1 MSTLSPDRWQEISP
15 YLDEVLS
22 LPEQERAKWFDS
34 FRRRRPDLAELVQEL
49 MSEHGTLAKE
59 RFLERGPV
67 TPASEASFAGRI
79 VGTYRLLS
87 PIGQG
92 GMGSVWLAERSDGRF
107 ERQVAV
113 KFLNFAVAAQGA
125 ERFKRE
131 GSILGRLAHPH
142 IAELMDAGVTPN
154 GEPYLVLEYV
164 KGKPIDEYC
173 DERVLGVDTRIEL
186 FLGVLGAV
194 AHAHTNL
201 IVHRDIKPSNVLV
214 STEGQVKLLDFGI
227 AKLLADDTN
236 LGAATLL
243 TIGGAGALTPQFAAP
258 EQITGGA
265 ITTATDV
272 YALGVLLYLLLTGRH
287 PAGPPTQS
295 AAALVKAIVD
305 TEPRRV
311 SDAVDTEDA
320 AAAATKRAT
329 TLDKLRRQ
337 LRGDLDTIV
346 AKALKKNPAERY
358 SSVTGLADDLQRCL
372 RHEPIAARPDT
383 FAYRAAKFVR
393 RNRVAVSLA
402 ALAVIATIAGVTG
415 TLMQART
422 ARKQR
427 DFALRQLSR
436 AGAINDLNE
445 LVLSQAAPS
454 GKPFTIERLL
464 EDAER
469 VVRRQH
475 GTDEAVRLELLIS
488 IARQYTARE
497 NYEKA
502 RQLLEEAR
510 TLSQA
515 SALRSTHAVAS
526 CALGQALSRGGD
538 PARAEAMYREGIS
551 ELPNDASFALE
562 RIFCLVRGSEIASE
576 VGSPEE
582 ALARVQAAEALIRES
597 PYRPDSFELTALINL
612 ASGYSKTGQPA
623 EADASYRR
631 AAALVDTLG
640 RDETE
645 LAGALF
651 NNWGV
656 MLERAG
662 RLLDAERC
670 LHRTIEIE
678 RQVSSTNGVS
688 PTSLSVY
695 SDILIELGR
704 ISEAAEYAQRGYQ
717 VGSQTGDGTALQT
730 ALFQLAEVYRAQSN
744 LARSDKMLSQLG
756 ELLRRSMPPQHI
768 TFGYLALERAQN
780 AQAAG
785 DRQKAM
791 EYANEAVA
799 IAQAWKKNTHSSG
812 FYEGTFLIT
821 RSTILLKSNRVD
833 DALAD
838 ADRAIPMLQ
847 QVAIP
852 GSSSSDV
859 GLAYLAK
866 GRALQAEGK
875 RDEALTAFRFADQ
888 QLEDSTGPDS
898 PESHVARELAGA
910 PTE

>member
-1 MSTLSPDRWQEISP
+1 MSTLSPDRWQEVSP

-22 LPEQERAKWFDS
+22 LPEQDRAKWLDS
-34 FRRRRPDLAELVQEL
+34 FRRQRPDLAELVQEL
-49 MSEHGTLAKE
+49 LNEHSTLAKE
-59 RFLERGPV
+59 RFLERGPI
-67 TPASEASFAGRI
+67 TPASEASLAGRI
-79 VGTYRLLS
+79 VGAYKLLS

-142 IAELMDAGVTPN
+142 IAELMDAGVTAN
-154 GEPYLVLEYV
+154 GEPYLVLEHV
-164 KGKPIDEYC
+164 EGEPIDEYC
-173 DERVLGVDTRIEL
+173 DRRSLDVNARVRL
-186 FLGVLGAV
+186 FLDVLSAV
-194 AHAHTNL
+194 AQAHANL
-201 IVHRDIKPSNVLV
+201 VVHRDIKPSNVLV
-214 STEGQVKLLDFGI
+214 RNDGCVKLLDFGI
-227 AKLLADDTN
+227 AKLLSDD
-236 LGAATLL
+236 AKSAVATLL
-243 TIGGAGALTPQFAAP
+243 TAEGGGALTPQFAAP

-272 YALGVLLYLLLTGRH
+272 YALGVLFYLLLTGRH
-287 PAGPPTQS
+287 AAGPPTQS
-295 AAALVKAIVD
+295 TAALLKAIVD
-305 TEPRRV
+305 TEPRRA
-311 SDAVDTEDA
+311 SDAVDSEDA
-320 AAAATKRAT
+320 TAAATKRAT
-329 TLDKLRRQ
+329 TQDKLRRQ

-358 SSVTGLADDLQRCL
+358 ISVTALADDLQRYL

-402 ALAVIATIAGVTG
+402 ALALIAVIAGVTG

-436 AGAINDLNE
+436 AGAIDDLNE

-454 GKPFTIERLL
+454 GKPITVDRLL

-488 IARQYTARE
+488 IGRQYAGRE
-497 NYEKA
+497 NYEKS
-502 RQLLEEAR
+502 RQLLEEVR

-515 SALRSTHAVAS
+515 PALRSTHAMAS
-526 CALGQALSRGGD
+526 CGLGQALSRGGD

-551 ELPNDASFALE
+551 ELPNDTSFALE
-562 RIFCLVRGSEIASE
+562 RILCLIRGSEIASE
-576 VGSPEE
+576 TGSPQE
-582 ALARVQAAEALIRES
+582 ALARVQAAETLIRES
-597 PYRPDSFELTALINL
+597 PYRPDSFELTTLINL
-612 ASGYSKTGQPA
+612 ASAYSEIGQPA
-623 EADASYRR
+623 QADATYRR
-631 AAALVDTLG
+631 AVALVDALG

-662 RLLDAERC
+662 RPLDAERC
-670 LHRTIEIE
+670 LRRTIEIE
-678 RQVSSTNGVS
+678 RHASGTNGVS

-695 SDILIELGR
+695 SDILIGLGR
-704 ISEAAEYAQRGYQ
+704 ITEAAEYAQQGYQ
-717 VGSQTGDGTALQT
+717 LGSQTGDGIAVRE
-730 ALFQLAEVYRAQSN
+730 ALFQLAEVYRAQSD
-744 LARSDKMLSQLG
+744 LARSDEMLAQLG
-756 ELLRRSMPPQHI
+756 EQLRRTLPPQHI
-768 TFGYLALERAQN
+768 SFAYLAVELAQN

-791 EYANEAVA
+791 EHANQAVA
-799 IAQAWKKNTHSSG
+799 IAQAWKKETHGSG
-812 FYEGTFLIT
+812 FYEGTFLIV
-821 RSTILLKSNRVD
+821 RSSILLKSNRVE

-838 ADRAIPMLQ
+838 ADSRHPHIAAGFHSRQLFIRCWAGLSCKRPCAPSRGQRRRSRDGLPPCRAT
-847 QVAIP
+847 V
-852 GSSSSDV
+852 
-859 GLAYLAK
+859 
-866 GRALQAEGK
+866 
-875 RDEALTAFRFADQ
+875 
-888 QLEDSTGPDS
+888 
-898 PESHVARELAGA
+898 RELSG
-910 PTE
+910 PGQS

>member
-1 MSTLSPDRWQEISP
+1 MSTLSPDRWQEVSP
-15 YLDEVLS
+15 YLDEALS
-22 LPEQERAKWFDS
+22 LPEQERAKWLDS
-34 FRRRRPDLAELVQEL
+34 FRRQRPDLAELVEEL
-49 MSEHGTLAKE
+49 LNEHSTLAKE
-59 RFLERGPV
+59 RFLESGPV
-67 TPASEASFAGRI
+67 TPASEASLAGRI
-79 VGTYRLLS
+79 VGAYKLLS

-142 IAELMDAGVTPN
+142 IAELMDAGVTEN
-154 GEPYLVLEYV
+154 GEPYLVLERV
-164 KGKPIDEYC
+164 EGEPIDEYC
-173 DERVLGVDTRIEL
+173 DRRSLDVNARIRI
-186 FLGVLGAV
+186 FLDVLGAV

-201 IVHRDIKPSNVLV
+201 VVHRDIKPSNVLV
-214 STEGQVKLLDFGI
+214 SGDGQVKLLDFGI
-227 AKLLADDTN
+227 AKLLSDDAKA
-236 LGAATLL
+236 AATLL
-243 TIGGAGALTPQFAAP
+243 TVEGGGALTPQFAAP

-295 AAALVKAIVD
+295 AADLVKAIVD
-305 TEPRRV
+305 AEPRRA

-320 AAAATKRAT
+320 AAAATKRGIT
-329 TLDKLRRQ
+329 PDKLRRQ

-346 AKALKKNPAERY
+346 AKALKKNAAERY
-358 SSVTGLADDLQRCL
+358 SSVTALADDLQRCL
-372 RHEPIAARPDT
+372 RQEPISARPDT

-402 ALAVIATIAGVTG
+402 GLALIAVVAGVTG

-488 IARQYTARE
+488 IARQYTSRE
-497 NYEKA
+497 EYEKA

-515 SALRSTHAVAS
+515 LPLRSTHAVAS

-582 ALARVQAAEALIRES
+582 ALARVQAAETLIRES
-597 PYRPDSFELTALINL
+597 PYRPDSFELSALINL
-612 ASGYSKTGQPA
+612 ASAYSKIGQPA
-623 EADASYRR
+623 QADASYRR

-645 LAGALF
+645 LAGVLF

-662 RLLDAERC
+662 RPLDAERC

-704 ISEAAEYAQRGYQ
+704 ITEAAEYAQQGYQ
-717 VGSQTGDGTALQT
+717 VGSQTGDSTALQN
-730 ALFQLAEVYRAQSN
+730 ALFQLAEVYRAQSD
-744 LARSDKMLSQLG
+744 LSRSDKMLAQLG
-756 ELLRRSMPPQHI
+756 EVLRRALPPQHV
-768 TFGYLALERAQN
+768 TFGYLALELAQN

-785 DRQKAM
+785 NRQKAM
-791 EYANEAVA
+791 EYANQAVA

-812 FYEGTFLIT
+812 FYEGTFLII
-821 RSTILLKSNRVD
+821 RSTILLKSNRVE

-838 ADRAIPMLQ
+838 ADRAIPILQ

-875 RDEALTAFRFADQ
+875 HDEAVAAFRLADQ
-888 QLEDSTGPDS
+888 QLEDSMGPDS
-898 PESHVARELAGA
+898 PDSRDARELAGA
-910 PTE
+910 PAQ